1 MSGSGK
7 VVKSV
12 KMGYIHVS
20 YINSCAVKGWGSRT
34 VTKGWGEGYEWARGQ
49 GVRLGKR

>member
-1 MSGSGK
+1 M
-7 VVKSV
+7 
-12 KMGYIHVS
+12 KMGYIS
-20 YINSCAVKGWGSRT
+20 YINSCAVKGGGSRT